1 MKESL
6 FEQMGGTYRKVG
18 DNYIPN
24 LIISEEKQKSVG
36 IWGQRHSR
44 YIRQHK
50 RVLYTSLLIAGKL
63 NSYLADINEHA
74 EEMFSRLVKQIAEE
88 QNITEQLKAD
98 HQLEWV
104 GKMNNIRNIAEEI
117 ILSELIYH

>member
-98 HQLEWV
+98 HQMEWV